1 MAPDDPIGHR
11 VWRGMR
17 NNRGFKLIALLL
29 AILSWYA
36 IREFTSFTTV
46 VRGVHVRV
54 LVDEGWAVLDRSVED
69 VDVVCRGSQSDIR
82 YLNRD
87 QFQVEVDLRSRSE
100 SGTREIRLNP
110 SSIKVP
116 GGARAINIDPPEITL
131 TLDREGE
138 RMVAAHAEIVGNPPD
153 GYEVAEVVC
162 TPSEVKLQ
170 GPQGRLAGMTEVKT
184 AQIDLEGRL
193 KSFSLTRS
201 LQPPSD
207 LWSARVEPD
216 RVRVDVR
223 IVERSS
229 SLDLTDI
236 PVLLLVR
243 PDTPAISL
251 SADIPMVSISL
262 RGRAESLSRLSSTNL
277 TAFIDCRGLKPG
289 EPADL
294 PITVVPIPSSVTIV
308 TQQPS
313 QIRVELPRAIGET
326 PPPLLQPDLRDEGGA
341 LKP

>member
-1 MAPDDPIGHR
+1 MAHAEQIGQR
-11 VWRGMR
+11 LWRITR

-29 AILSWYA
+29 AIVSWYA

-46 VRGVHVRV
+46 VRGVHVAV
-54 LVDEGWAVLDRSVED
+54 LVDEGWAVLDRSIED

-87 QFQVEVDLRSRSE
+87 QFRVEIDLRGRSVA
-100 SGTREIRLNP
+100 GTREIRMNP

-116 GGARAINIDPPEITL
+116 GGSRAISIDPPEITL

-138 RMVAAHAEIVGNPPD
+138 QMVAVHAEIAGNPPD

-162 TPSEVKLQ
+162 TPAEVKLQ

-184 AQIDLEGRL
+184 SQIDLEGRL

-201 LQPPSD
+201 LQPPSE
-207 LWSARVEPD
+207 LWSARVDPD
-216 RVRVDVR
+216 RVRIDVR

-229 SLDLTDI
+229 SLDIEDI

-251 SADIPMVSISL
+251 SAEIPAVSLSL

-277 TAFIDCRGLKPG
+277 TAFIDCRGLQPG
-289 EPADL
+289 VPTEL

-308 TQQPS
+308 TQKPAF
-313 QIRVELPRAIGET
+313 IRVELPRAREVEPVVLT
-326 PPPLLQPDLRDEGGA
+326 PPEEGVEEG
-341 LKP
+341 L